1 MLETAYKIFLI
12 HSQLNL
18 SFSCSTFCPEQGDLG
33 AMENDYKKLTHT
45 HTDEK
50 PCKFPANLLL
60 IFITWLL
67 VFKHKLVTL

>member
-1 MLETAYKIFLI
+1 M
-12 HSQLNL
+12 
-18 SFSCSTFCPEQGDLG
+18 G